1 MRIYLRVA
9 LRTAEKLEPYRT
21 LAIAKFAADKISVLS
36 YALVESASG
45 CPGV

>member
-1 MRIYLRVA
+1 MRIYLRAA
-9 LRTAEKLEPYRT
+9 LEAAEMLEPYRT
-21 LAIAKFAADKISVLS
+21 LAKFAADKISVLS